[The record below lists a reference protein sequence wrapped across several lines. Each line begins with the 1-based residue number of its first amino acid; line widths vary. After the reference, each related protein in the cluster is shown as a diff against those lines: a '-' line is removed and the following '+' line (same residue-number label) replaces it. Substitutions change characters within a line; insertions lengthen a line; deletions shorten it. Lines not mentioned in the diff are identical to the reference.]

1 MSAAAMGRGPWMVIL
16 LACLVGCETTGDDAR
31 VLQVLN
37 QRGFGRPTQDANR
50 QYYLGIGD
58 RVVIRAPDFKEY
70 SGQSEAIRMDGTV
83 TLADVGEIYLN
94 GLTPDE
100 ATQVV
105 QEHYSHLVLDV
116 DSFIVVVT
124 SITSKQYYVTGVPP
138 YKPQRVKFEG
148 DTLLFDALIS
158 AIQDENLVDTDKI
171 MVLRGDPENP
181 LQIACDYNAIRSEGL
196 TRDNILIRENDII
209 YLTPSWIGYIA
220 WFVTKLTAPLTPI
233 RDLLTGAN
241 QTVSTVNSFG
251 QLGNNNNNNNNNK
264 FNQFN

>member
-1 MSAAAMGRGPWMVIL
+1 MSAAAMGRGPLVVIL

-58 RVVIRAPDFKEY
+58 RVVIRAVDYKEY

-83 TLADVGEIYLN
+83 TLSDVGEIYLN

-105 QEHYSHLVLDV
+105 REHYAHLVTDA
-116 DSFIVVVT
+116 DSFIVSVT
-124 SITSKQYYVTGVPP
+124 AITSKKYYVTGVPP
-138 YKPQRVKFEG
+138 YKPRRVKFVG
-148 DTLLFDALIS
+148 DTLLIDALIS
-158 AIQDENLVDTDKI
+158 AIQNEDLVDTDKI
-171 MVLRGDPENP
+171 LVLRGDPENP
-181 LQIACDYNAIRSEGL
+181 LQIACDYDAIRSEGL

-220 WFVTKLTAPLTPI
+220 WFVSKLTAPLTPV
-233 RDLLTGAN
+233 RNLVLGAN

-251 QLGNNNNNNNNNK
+251 QVGFNNNNQNNK